1 MFRSG
6 WDRAGEPVHQRTR
19 GMESSNG
26 AERSSAAAWNDDAPE
41 AEPPSTEDAAATAE
55 EPPGEEP
62 QDPIEHLAERAT
74 ALLPAFQIEAD
85 EILGQGAFSVVL
97 HAQHIPTKNV
107 VALKLTDKRN
117 LDPKVLHRVR
127 TEAKLLEKPP
137 KHRNIVRCFG
147 GAVEDDSVVAL
158 ILSRESGQSLAK
170 IVNED
175 GPMDDKDAAPICLQL
190 VRALKHCHSRK
201 IAHRDVKLENVV
213 LDEES
218 GRAVLVDFGL
228 ALAVRTAGSRL
239 DVKCGSPEYY
249 APELLRLSTLE
260 GSNSNTYYG
269 PAVDMW
275 ALGVTIYTLMCGQF
289 PFGRTQT
296 KICRGQY
303 DKAALDSNGVGEKA
317 RDFVANCL
325 VVDPNSAQRVNR
337 LNSTDACK
345 HAWFAKLEGKLSEK
359 PPKSLPEESK
369 LVAAVQGA
377 AAAAAGGGSGG
388 RTSPAEE
395 EDTEVYVSTPRGFVP
410 EANKE
415 NAPGVPDLTGA
426 EAVEAEATHRLLE
439 LSDDL
444 SASSALI
451 YT

>member
-1 MFRSG
+1 
-6 WDRAGEPVHQRTR
+6 
-19 GMESSNG
+19 
-26 AERSSAAAWNDDAPE
+26 
-41 AEPPSTEDAAATAE
+41 
-55 EPPGEEP
+55 
-62 QDPIEHLAERAT
+62 
-74 ALLPAFQIEAD
+74 
-85 EILGQGAFSVVL
+85 
-97 HAQHIPTKNV
+97 
-107 VALKLTDKRN
+107 
-117 LDPKVLHRVR
+117 
-127 TEAKLLEKPP
+127 
-137 KHRNIVRCFG
+137 
-147 GAVEDDSVVAL
+147 
-158 ILSRESGQSLAK
+158 
-170 IVNED
+170 
-175 GPMDDKDAAPICLQL
+175 
-190 VRALKHCHSRK
+190 
-201 IAHRDVKLENVV
+201 
-213 LDEES
+213 
-218 GRAVLVDFGL
+218 
-228 ALAVRTAGSRL
+228 
-239 DVKCGSPEYY
+239 
-249 APELLRLSTLE
+249 
-260 GSNSNTYYG
+260 
-269 PAVDMW
+269 MW